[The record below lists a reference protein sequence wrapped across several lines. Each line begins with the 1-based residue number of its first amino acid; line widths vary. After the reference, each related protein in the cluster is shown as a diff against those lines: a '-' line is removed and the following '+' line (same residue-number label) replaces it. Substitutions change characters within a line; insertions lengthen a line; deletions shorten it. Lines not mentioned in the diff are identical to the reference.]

1 MAGKLKSQ
9 SMAKKQYKICNRSW
23 LLVKYCFLNG
33 VLISGMVCAQTLNN
47 NQNESGVIN
56 SASQITGV
64 DLYLDVTLN
73 GNPVGLVHFG
83 YDNGKLYAGA
93 DTLRKMGFRFAP
105 DATNAVGLNDIPQ
118 LTIDYN
124 VQLQTLS
131 LTAPLSSLDL
141 ATTQLN
147 SPTETVPTA
156 TTSRG
161 ALLNYDIYTQQGDES
176 AINTFSEIRAFNA
189 AGVLSTTQLTQYST
203 EEYADNSVER
213 LDTSWRTSFPDSM
226 LALTVGDT
234 LTSSL
239 IWSRPTRIGGIQIGT
254 DFGLQPYMPTTPLP
268 AYLGSATLPSNVE
281 LYVDGVRYYNG
292 EVPAGSFQ
300 INTMPNISG
309 AGTGQVMMTD
319 ALGRTSVQNF
329 SFYNDQQL
337 LREGLTAWS
346 AELGTVRENYGYS
359 SFDYASA
366 PVLSATWR
374 RGFSNTFTAGTHAET
389 SDGLINAGFSNDWI
403 PGTRSGTF
411 STSLAASTDSGKNG
425 YLYSFG
431 YRWSGERFNFST
443 STTATSGD
451 YRDVATHYGEPPPTL
466 NSNTVIGYSLEAAGN
481 VSLSYLQFRYPH
493 ENAVRYA
500 NASWF
505 KSVTD
510 NISLNA
516 GFNQNID
523 DNRDRSLYLMVTITT
538 DNNLSASSTLQ
549 RTNDETGYQLN
560 ASLTPPA
567 DGGWGWNLAAS
578 QQASRQSGQGEVGY
592 LGRYGKAYA
601 GFSRLPDNHYGYA
614 GATGSLVTMGG
625 GLFAAREIN
634 NGFAVVS
641 TDGVPDVPV
650 KLQNNLIGRSDDQGL
665 LLVTPLNSYQKN
677 LISIDPMDLP
687 TNVRIARVE
696 TNATPADRSGTL
708 VSFGITPVR
717 AAQIILVDNQGKP
730 IPEGSMAY
738 AINGKGQS
746 SVVGFDGMTW
756 FDTLEQHNTLRVETD
771 TGSCRVQ
778 FDYPASA
785 KGITQIGPLVCRPH

>member
-1 MAGKLKSQ
+1 
-9 SMAKKQYKICNRSW
+9 
-23 LLVKYCFLNG
+23 
-33 VLISGMVCAQTLNN
+33 MVCAQTLNN
-47 NQNESGVIN
+47 NQNEDGVIN
-56 SASQITGV
+56 GAAQLVGV
-64 DLYLDVTLN
+64 NLYLDVTLN
-73 GNPVGLVHFG
+73 GNPVGLVHLG

-105 DATNAVGLNDIPQ
+105 DATHAVCLNDIPE

-147 SPTETVPTA
+147 SPVETAPTA

-176 AINTFSEIRAFNA
+176 AINTFSELRAFNA

-203 EEYADNSVER
+203 EENADNSVER
-213 LDTSWRTSFPDSM
+213 LDTSWRTSFPETM
-226 LALTVGDT
+226 LAVTVGDT

-254 DFGLQPYMPTTPLP
+254 DFGLRPYMPTTPLP

-359 SFDYASA
+359 SFDYAST
-366 PVLSATWR
+366 PVLSGTWR

-411 STSLAASTDSGKNG
+411 STSVAASTDSGKNG
-425 YLYSFG
+425 FLYSFG

-466 NSNTVIGYSLEAAGN
+466 NSNTVIGYALEAAGN

-505 KSVTD
+505 KSITD

-641 TDGVPDVPV
+641 TDGVPDVPI

-687 TNVRIARVE
+687 ANMRIARVE

-717 AAQIILVDNQGKP
+717 AAQVILVDNQGKP

-738 AINGKGQS
+738 AISGAGQS

-756 FDTLEQHNTLRVETD
+756 FDTLEQHNALRVETD

-785 KGITQIGPLVCRPH
+785 KGIVQIGPLVCRPH

>member
-1 MAGKLKSQ
+1 
-9 SMAKKQYKICNRSW
+9 
-23 LLVKYCFLNG
+23 
-33 VLISGMVCAQTLNN
+33 MVCAQTLNN
-47 NQNESGVIN
+47 NQNENGVIN

-105 DATNAVGLNDIPQ
+105 DVTNAVCLNDIPQ

-147 SPTETVPTA
+147 SPTETAPTA

-189 AGVLSTTQLTQYST
+189 TGVLSTTQLTQYST

-254 DFGLQPYMPTTPLP
+254 DFGLQPYMSTTPLP

-281 LYVDGVRYYNG
+281 LYVDGARYYNG

-425 YLYSFG
+425 FLYSFG

-451 YRDVATHYGEPPPTL
+451 Y
-466 NSNTVIGYSLEAAGN
+466 
-481 VSLSYLQFRYPH
+481 
-493 ENAVRYA
+493 
-500 NASWF
+500 
-505 KSVTD
+505 
-510 NISLNA
+510 
-516 GFNQNID
+516 
-523 DNRDRSLYLMVTITT
+523 
-538 DNNLSASSTLQ
+538 
-549 RTNDETGYQLN
+549 
-560 ASLTPPA
+560 
-567 DGGWGWNLAAS
+567 
-578 QQASRQSGQGEVGY
+578 
-592 LGRYGKAYA
+592 
-601 GFSRLPDNHYGYA
+601 
-614 GATGSLVTMGG
+614 
-625 GLFAAREIN
+625 
-634 NGFAVVS
+634 
-641 TDGVPDVPV
+641 
-650 KLQNNLIGRSDDQGL
+650 
-665 LLVTPLNSYQKN
+665 
-677 LISIDPMDLP
+677 
-687 TNVRIARVE
+687 
-696 TNATPADRSGTL
+696 
-708 VSFGITPVR
+708 
-717 AAQIILVDNQGKP
+717 
-730 IPEGSMAY
+730 
-738 AINGKGQS
+738 
-746 SVVGFDGMTW
+746 
-756 FDTLEQHNTLRVETD
+756 
-771 TGSCRVQ
+771 
-778 FDYPASA
+778 
-785 KGITQIGPLVCRPH
+785 

>member
-1 MAGKLKSQ
+1 
-9 SMAKKQYKICNRSW
+9 
-23 LLVKYCFLNG
+23 
-33 VLISGMVCAQTLNN
+33 
-47 NQNESGVIN
+47 
-56 SASQITGV
+56 
-64 DLYLDVTLN
+64 
-73 GNPVGLVHFG
+73 
-83 YDNGKLYAGA
+83 
-93 DTLRKMGFRFAP
+93 
-105 DATNAVGLNDIPQ
+105 
-118 LTIDYN
+118 
-124 VQLQTLS
+124 
-131 LTAPLSSLDL
+131 
-141 ATTQLN
+141 
-147 SPTETVPTA
+147 
-156 TTSRG
+156 
-161 ALLNYDIYTQQGDES
+161 
-176 AINTFSEIRAFNA
+176 
-189 AGVLSTTQLTQYST
+189 
-203 EEYADNSVER
+203 
-213 LDTSWRTSFPDSM
+213 
-226 LALTVGDT
+226 
-234 LTSSL
+234 
-239 IWSRPTRIGGIQIGT
+239 
-254 DFGLQPYMPTTPLP
+254 
-268 AYLGSATLPSNVE
+268 
-281 LYVDGVRYYNG
+281 
-292 EVPAGSFQ
+292 
-300 INTMPNISG
+300 
-309 AGTGQVMMTD
+309 MTD

-346 AELGTVRENYGYS
+346 AELGAVRENYGYS

-366 PVLSATWR
+366 PVLSGTWR

-411 STSLAASTDSGKNG
+411 STSLAASTDSGQNG
-425 YLYSFG
+425 FLYSFG

-466 NSNTVIGYSLEAAGN
+466 NSNTVIGYSLESAGN

-516 GFNQNID
+516 GLNQNID

-538 DNNLSASSTLQ
+538 DHNLSASSTLQ
-549 RTNDETGYQLN
+549 RTNDETSYQLN
-560 ASLTPPA
+560 ASKTPPA
-567 DGGWGWNLAAS
+567 DGGWGWNLATS

-601 GFSRLPDNHYGYA
+601 GFSRLPHNHYGYA

-641 TDGVPDVPV
+641 TDGVPDVPI
-650 KLQNNLIGRSDDQGL
+650 KLQNNLIGRSNDQGL
-665 LLVTPLNSYQKN
+665 LLVSPLNSYQKN

-687 TNVRIARVE
+687 ANMRIARVE
-696 TNATPADRSGTL
+696 ANATPADRSGAL
-708 VSFGITPVR
+708 VSFGITAVR
-717 AAQIILVDNQGKP
+717 AAQILLVDNQGNP

-738 AINGKGQS
+738 AVSGTGQS
-746 SVVGFDGMTW
+746 SVVGLDGMTW
-756 FDTLEQHNTLRVETD
+756 FDALEQHNTLRVDTD

-778 FDYPASA
+778 FDYPATT
-785 KGITQIGPLVCRPH
+785 KGIAQIGPLACRPQ